1 MPKIQISAVTLVV
14 RPVDIES
21 VHSPYRSVARCSL
34 SLSPSLCSA
43 LSLTIR
49 RQRCRVKNQCT
60 NISKRSIR
68 RLEEIGSTAQVFLI
82 NFIYMIMIMDI
93 NNYCNYSKTLEDPRS
108 KSTRYSKNSR
118 VKFDKDQF
126 EFEYTQFLIDNNY
139 IGEPPHVQ
147 VSIENL
153 NDNIDENFL
162 KKDLAKLGHIRTLEI
177 IRHPRTGQHL
187 GMAKVQFEDVS
198 VARACVKNFHGK
210 QIMGRQLK
218 VFLDI
223 RFAIIEKLKAEI
235 LNPRPQP
242 LPTNRQRLEDR
253 IATLMRQPNCVLS
266 TMAGPQATQAFF
278 SSQPYLQPSAI
289 DQNNKLENCSDNQSE
304 DDWKSESPEPLN
316 IELSEEQIE
325 SEVLPYCFEEFFK
338 ELTKNLESTI
348 FKKLRESY
356 GYQCIEKAQAANK
369 RKLDQ
374 IQLQRDQERKQRE
387 LQKQFETRFIMSK
400 NRSSANDRQAEA
412 PRPRANLIRQRTG
425 AYNSLQDSRGRG
437 EADLRRVNRSS
448 AYVSEPGR
456 RGSHSTSIESDFS
469 GRDSSSSRSS
479 RSSSRSSRSSSSASS
494 SSSRSSSPFGP
505 CRTESCSSYSSS
517 RSGSMT
523 PRSEQSDRMS
533 PVRKNR
539 KKATIEAETDFES
552 QKVTRGGSNVIDYTI
567 PDEKGKLDERTED
580 ENIALSALMD
590 MGVNKEPNG
599 PNQSEIGAKRTK
611 SNMDDFIVDD
621 DEEFEPKP
629 KKRGPKAGKKR
640 KKASEVMGI
649 ASEYRSAKRFASEPR
664 SASRIDVDDDLEN
677 AMMVDENLLEL
688 KPESRYLFP
697 ERSPEEKMRI
707 LDDLFGTLTEEDLKY
722 LKEVHTSTLGNVPFG
737 TDNANKAHLLASKR
751 MIETKLAEVH
761 PKWWRG
767 CSRCDVIEVS
777 EKEKMQID
785 ETNYEDLTKAPI
797 KSNVIQAA
805 TSSRRDLRGDQRRI
819 AVLNPELD
827 ADILKLLT
835 TNTLQVRYLT
845 NFLSIILASKISWNE
860 F

>member
-1 MPKIQISAVTLVV
+1 
-14 RPVDIES
+14 
-21 VHSPYRSVARCSL
+21 
-34 SLSPSLCSA
+34 
-43 LSLTIR
+43 
-49 RQRCRVKNQCT
+49 
-60 NISKRSIR
+60 
-68 RLEEIGSTAQVFLI
+68 
-82 NFIYMIMIMDI
+82 
-93 NNYCNYSKTLEDPRS
+93 
-108 KSTRYSKNSR
+108 
-118 VKFDKDQF
+118 
-126 EFEYTQFLIDNNY
+126 
-139 IGEPPHVQ
+139 
-147 VSIENL
+147 
-153 NDNIDENFL
+153 
-162 KKDLAKLGHIRTLEI
+162 
-177 IRHPRTGQHL
+177 
-187 GMAKVQFEDVS
+187 
-198 VARACVKNFHGK
+198 
-210 QIMGRQLK
+210 
-218 VFLDI
+218 
-223 RFAIIEKLKAEI
+223 
-235 LNPRPQP
+235 
-242 LPTNRQRLEDR
+242 
-253 IATLMRQPNCVLS
+253 
-266 TMAGPQATQAFF
+266 
-278 SSQPYLQPSAI
+278 
-289 DQNNKLENCSDNQSE
+289 
-304 DDWKSESPEPLN
+304 
-316 IELSEEQIE
+316 
-325 SEVLPYCFEEFFK
+325 
-338 ELTKNLESTI
+338 
-348 FKKLRESY
+348 
-356 GYQCIEKAQAANK
+356 
-369 RKLDQ
+369 
-374 IQLQRDQERKQRE
+374 
-387 LQKQFETRFIMSK
+387 
-400 NRSSANDRQAEA
+400 
-412 PRPRANLIRQRTG
+412 
-425 AYNSLQDSRGRG
+425 
-437 EADLRRVNRSS
+437 
-448 AYVSEPGR
+448 
-456 RGSHSTSIESDFS
+456 
-469 GRDSSSSRSS
+469 
-479 RSSSRSSRSSSSASS
+479 
-494 SSSRSSSPFGP
+494 
-505 CRTESCSSYSSS
+505 
-517 RSGSMT
+517 MT